1 MNFSD
6 ILNDYAPYKGIVE
19 NLNNTPVSVAGI
31 VESAQGQLI
40 YSLKN
45 ENKSSALV
53 VCYSDMEARKL
64 YSDME
69 LYSDNVLYF
78 PTKEYIFYNIET
90 SGHQNEHA
98 RISVI
103 QKLVSGGDY
112 IVVTSL
118 DAILQYTCDKEEFES
133 LCIDFEL
140 GKTFNLEKADGGPCC
155 NGLLKRTALRV
166 RDSSQSAAEYLI
178 YFLSAT
184 KIRTELNF

>member
-78 PTKEYIFYNIET
+78 PTKEYISI
-90 SGHQNEHA
+90 
-98 RISVI
+98 ISKPPV
-103 QKLVSGGDY
+103 
-112 IVVTSL
+112 
-118 DAILQYTCDKEEFES
+118 
-133 LCIDFEL
+133 
-140 GKTFNLEKADGGPCC
+140 
-155 NGLLKRTALRV
+155 
-166 RDSSQSAAEYLI
+166 
-178 YFLSAT
+178 
-184 KIRTELNF
+184 IRTSTQEFPLYRNL

>member
-64 YSDME
+64 YSD
-69 LYSDNVLYF
+69 
-78 PTKEYIFYNIET
+78 
-90 SGHQNEHA
+90 
-98 RISVI
+98 ISQTLFSNLSKSISKITI
-103 QKLVSGGDY
+103 QKL
-112 IVVTSL
+112 
-118 DAILQYTCDKEEFES
+118 ILPTKR
-133 LCIDFEL
+133 LKH
-140 GKTFNLEKADGGPCC
+140 GKF
-155 NGLLKRTALRV
+155 
-166 RDSSQSAAEYLI
+166 I
-178 YFLSAT
+178 
-184 KIRTELNF
+184 